1 MRRSRIQQIKPQ
13 AAKPQPKKPYVPLA
27 SVYESIKPAVVAPV
41 IETMDFTAQY
51 IAMLQEM
58 SHADVIKALK
68 NSTLKPSEARTLF
81 EHLLP
86 HQRRAI
92 LEEQS
97 LHEFSAAG
105 GLMTGG
111 YDAGSPAVQTQ
122 SSPSVP
128 TCTDNI
134 ALVTMVGFPPPDG
147 VRYLTRQ
154 SANLYVYGDETVD
167 RPDASSPWSYKNSGS
182 PFTTSQ
188 TVAQFPWLA
197 QWAAPYV
204 ATKTCPESPVAPS
217 LQNIQFGVDT
227 ISVDAYNFGTPL
239 HPISSFEY
247 RVDAGSWMPLA
258 VQSSGPGYDYANL
271 YITGLTQDVEYTVDV
286 RGVSLLGAGP
296 MASTV
301 GSTGYRLPGPPIF
314 SSLVEGDGQLD
325 IEVHDENE
333 DPQTP
338 QISYEYRVD
347 GDDWIPLAHGPG
359 QYTGL
364 TVSGL
369 SNGTT
374 YTIDIRSINPA
385 GASVTFLTFQG
396 TPATVPSA
404 PIFNS
409 LTNGPT
415 CDTVVVDFTP
425 QSDGGAP
432 IQGYYLYSYR
442 GPDGE
447 RYQDLFNGPSPAT
460 VSCPGAGGGGMS
472 QAQIYAYNGKGDG
485 EPSAA
490 NLNLDVNACHIRISG
505 STYSFLN
512 GTFDRRNYGYEV
524 RIEDAQPYD
533 GFKYTG
539 TTYAYT
545 PSAADDSFLGANII
559 MGPNTTL
566 ADISENYTI
575 YTNPNKWSYLT
586 YSYDSDYGI
595 WNFTEVFYNVNT
607 GSTIPLGTWTAN
619 GGWGSNITVS

>member
-1 MRRSRIQQIKPQ
+1 MPLAEKEQSLGLNTVMDWLDAYLDNLADGRNAVYPPDKNTWTPIKPNRQ
-13 AAKPQPKKPYVPLA
+13 QQ
-27 SVYESIKPAVVAPV
+27 SMMQDAVAFDQQCQMRM
-41 IETMDFTAQY
+41 I
-51 IAMLQEM
+51 QEARHALEEHGHM
-58 SHADVIKALK
+58 SHADVTDGIGAD
-68 NSTLKPSEARTLF
+68 P
-81 EHLLP
+81 
-86 HQRRAI
+86 
-92 LEEQS
+92 
-97 LHEFSAAG
+97 
-105 GLMTGG
+105 
-111 YDAGSPAVQTQ
+111 GSSAVQTQ

-134 ALVTMVGFPPPDG
+134 ALVTMVGFPAPDG

-197 QWAAPYV
+197 QWDAPYV

-217 LQNIQFGVDT
+217 LQGEQFGVTT
-227 ISVDAYNFGTPL
+227 ISVDVYNFGTPL
-239 HPISSFEY
+239 HPVSSFEY
-247 RVDAGSWMPLA
+247 RVNAGSWMPLA

-286 RGVSLLGAGP
+286 RGVSLLGTGP
-296 MASTV
+296 MASIV
-301 GSTGYRLPGPPIF
+301 GSTGYRLPGPPYLSNLI
-314 SSLVEGDGQLD
+314 EGDEQLN
-325 IEVHDENE
+325 IEIQDANE

-338 QISYEYRVD
+338 QISYEYRVNE
-347 GDDWIPLAHGPG
+347 GEWIPFAHEGS
-359 QYTGL
+359 QYTEL

-385 GASVTFLTFQG
+385 GASATYLTFQG
-396 TPATVPSA
+396 TPATVPTA

-415 CDTVVVDFTP
+415 CDTVVVNYTP
-425 QSDGGAP
+425 QSNGGKP

-447 RYQDLFNGPSPAT
+447 RYQDFFNGPSPAT
-460 VSCPGAGGGGMS
+460 VSCPGAGGSNMS
-472 QAQIYAYNGKGDG
+472 QAQLYAYNEKGDSDG
-485 EPSAA
+485 SEA
-490 NLNLDVNACHIRISG
+490 NLNLDVNACHIRTSG

-524 RIEDAQPYD
+524 RREDEQPYD

-545 PSAADDSFLGANII
+545 PSAANDQIDGANII

-566 ADISENYTI
+566 TDISDNYTI
-575 YTNPNKWSYLT
+575 HTNPDRWSYLI
-586 YSYDSDYGI
+586 YSYDSDGGF
-595 WNFTEVFYNVNT
+595 WSFTEAFYNDST
-607 GSTIPLGTWTAN
+607 SSTIPLGTWTAN
-619 GGWGSNITVS
+619 GGYGSNITVS